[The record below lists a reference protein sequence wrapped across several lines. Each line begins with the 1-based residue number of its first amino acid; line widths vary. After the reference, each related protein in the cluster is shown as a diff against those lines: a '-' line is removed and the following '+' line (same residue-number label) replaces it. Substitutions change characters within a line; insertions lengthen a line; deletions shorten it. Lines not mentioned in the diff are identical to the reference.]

1 MIDDD
6 IRGLHDVARDYTSA
20 ARTLDESSRFLN
32 SKVAGVVHEAGWTG
46 DAASSFQTAWASDGT
61 VQAAMAEAMS
71 QVADVVTVLAEK
83 LAESRQELD
92 AVQDKARA
100 AGLTLDGY
108 GGATGTTDQQAALDA
123 YKSGAEAALSRAQHV
138 RQWAAQQ
145 LNGIAAQILPGGSAP
160 ATLGPADQLTLAEV
174 LRGLYTT
181 PAAVEEVG
189 HKRLE
194 RLTQE
199 AAELKRSHAGFPKGS
214 EEWNHILERRRAAR
228 AVHSEQRL
236 RISSVEGWTKKFK
249 GSKGARFTVGEIA
262 DQFRGGK
269 AGMVGAVGALSGV
282 LTGAMVYYQAKEDH
296 EKGWSW
302 GEAVAKDGGPAA
314 VGLVAGVALEG
325 AIAGAAE
332 ASAPVV
338 GAAGAVVAGVAVG
351 YGVGTFGYELTHNAH
366 WGRNIHKDGV
376 VAGIGEGFADAGRA
390 WLDNDWQK
398 MEEKAK
404 NSAKKVWHGVFG

>member
-6 IRGLHDVARDYTSA
+6 ITGLHDVARDYTSA

-46 DAASSFQTAWASDGT
+46 DAASVFQTAWASDGT

-138 RQWAAQQ
+138 RQWAAQR
-145 LNGIAAQILPGGSAP
+145 LNGVAGQILPGGGSP
-160 ATLGPADQLTLAEV
+160 ETLGSADQLTLAEV

-181 PAAVEEVG
+181 PAAVAEVG

-194 RLTQE
+194 RLQKQ
-199 AAELKRSHAGFPKGS
+199 AADLKRAHAGMAKGS
-214 EEWNHILERRRAAR
+214 EEWDRMLEQRRATR
-228 AVHSEQRL
+228 AALTEQRL
-236 RISSVEGWTKKFK
+236 KVSSVEGWTGKVR
-249 GSKGARFTVGEIA
+249 GSRGARLTVGEIA
-262 DQFRGGK
+262 DRFRGGK
-269 AGMVGAVGALSGV
+269 TGAMGAMGALSGL
-282 LTGAMVYYQAKEDH
+282 LTGAMVYCQAKEDH

-302 GEAVAKDGGPAA
+302 GEAVAKDGGPA
-314 VGLVAGVALEG
+314 VAGLATGVLLEG
-325 AIAGAAE
+325 AIVAGAE
-332 ASAPVV
+332 AVPVAAAV
-338 GAAGAVVAGVAVG
+338 GAGVFVG
-351 YGVGTFGYELTHNAH
+351 YGVGTFGYELTHKAH
-366 WGRNIHKDGV
+366 FGRHIHKDGV
-376 VAGIGEGFADAGRA
+376 VAGIGEGFADAGKE
-390 WLDNDWQK
+390 WLKNDVNGIVD
-398 MEEKAK
+398 KAG
-404 NSAKKVWHGVFG
+404 NSVKSAWHGVFG